1 MGNNYSQLPSTNS
14 QGYILFSKGDGSGG
28 GVWGSPSTLTK
39 TRYVTHTF
47 AVSGT
52 LAVPSGATN
61 FLPPF
66 FMVLASGETATLVS
80 VRYMVRSGTCTF
92 TLNQNGSGAAGFTGI
107 SVTTTPT
114 STTPTA
120 VAVSN
125 NDYFAPVLTAVSS
138 ADGLSVTVV
147 FAVTE

>member
-1 MGNNYSQLPSTNS
+1 MGNNYSQLPSTNA
-14 QGYILFSKGDGSGG
+14 QGYILFSKGDGSGS

-52 LAVPSGATN
+52 LAVASGATN

-66 FMVLASGETATLVS
+66 FMELAPAETATLVS
-80 VRYMVRSGTCTF
+80 VRCMVRAGTA
-92 TLNQNGSGAAGFTGI
+92 TLNFQQNGATATGFGSI
-107 SVTTTPT
+107 AVSTTPA
-114 STTPTA
+114 STTPTP
-120 VAVSN
+120 VAIAN
-125 NDYFAPVLTAVSS
+125 NDYFAPVLTAATG
-138 ADGLSVTVV
+138 ADGLSCTAT